1 MSKKNLESII
11 SRIEKKA
18 KYRSE
23 VVDKR
28 IHKYSVQESKLV
40 DEIWNQVVGTYN
52 KAGADKELVNI
63 PKSIFTKPVQDYCTN
78 LRKAFESSGVGRSS
92 VSVTIL
98 GSNYSYIAIFKSSK
112 NANVFKRIGDV
123 RLPVLKKLKQSIYE
137 AIKNNLD
144 KKTYGKK
151 QQALFSRI
159 HGIED
164 KSGNVKGGLF
174 NMGHVEGSSVIEH
187 ELYDTKKDFVK
198 LISDPALSIGK
209 QREIT
214 EILAEINFDTAL
226 NPNIHVLRSGK
237 LVVSLYDQGTKS
249 NNVQSEQEVKLR
261 DEFKK
266 AAIEVF
272 NNIDWVGFESSPNI
286 KKVVEGRLSK
296 ASKKAGATVKNTRS
310 IALADAK
317 NKSSAN
323 RKISGKTV
331 VSESDETILG
341 SLYIQS
347 STGNIK
353 PKAARKTNWASL
365 IAIINRRLPEQV
377 ANNMGAPGLV
387 YRTGRFANSTR
398 IVNVETTR
406 DGYPSIVFDYQRDP
420 YDVFDR
426 AKGAPPWNTPARD
439 PRTLVDKSV
448 REIVQEMAIGR
459 FYTRRA

>member
-1 MSKKNLESII
+1 MSKNNLESII

-28 IHKYSVQESKLV
+28 IHKYSVQEGKLV
-40 DEIWNQVVGTYN
+40 DEIWHQIVGTYN

-63 PKSIFTKPVQDYCTN
+63 PKSILTKPVQTYCTE
-78 LRKAFESSGVGRSS
+78 LRTAFKNSGTGKSS

-112 NANVFKRIGDV
+112 SVNVFKRISDV
-123 RLPVLKKLKQSIYE
+123 RLPILKDLKKDIYE
-137 AIKNNLD
+137 VIKNNLD

-151 QQALFSRI
+151 QQALFYRI
-159 HGIED
+159 HGTKD
-164 KSGNVKGGLF
+164 TKGVVQGGLF

-198 LISDPALSIGK
+198 LISDPALPIGK
-209 QREIT
+209 QQEIT

-226 NPNIHVLRSGK
+226 NPNIRVLRSGK

-272 NNIDWVGFESSPNI
+272 NNIDWVGFESSPSV
-286 KKVVEGRLSK
+286 KRVVEGRLSK
-296 ASKKAGATVKNTRS
+296 ASKKAGAKVADTSS
-310 IALADAK
+310 ISLANAK

-323 RKISGKTV
+323 KKVTGKTA
-331 VSESDETILG
+331 VSESSESISG
-341 SLYIQS
+341 SLYLQS
-347 STGNIK
+347 STGSIK
-353 PKAARKTNWASL
+353 PKAAPRTNWASL
-365 IAIINRRLPEQV
+365 IAIINNRLPKQV
-377 ANNMGAPGLV
+377 ADNMGAPGLV
-387 YRTGRFANSTR
+387 YRTGRFANSTK
-398 IVNVETTR
+398 IVNVETTN
-406 DGYPSIVFDYQRDP
+406 DGYPSIVFDYQRNP

-426 AKGAPPWNTPARD
+426 TKGAEPWNTPARD
-439 PRTLVDKSV
+439 PRALVDKSV

>member
-1 MSKKNLESII
+1 MSKNNLESII

-40 DEIWNQVVGTYN
+40 DEIWHQVVGTYN

-63 PKSIFTKPVQDYCTN
+63 PKSIFTKPVQDYCIN
-78 LRKAFESSGVGRSS
+78 LRAAFEASGRGRSS

-98 GSNYSYIAIFKSSK
+98 GTNYSYIAIFKSSK
-112 NANVFKRIGDV
+112 NANVFKRIGDI
-123 RLPVLKKLKQSIYE
+123 RLPALKKLKQSTYE
-137 AIKNNLD
+137 AIKNTLD

-151 QQALFSRI
+151 QQALFSRV

-164 KSGNVKGGLF
+164 KSGNIKGGLF

-198 LISDPALSIGK
+198 LISDPSLSIGK
-209 QREIT
+209 QQEIT
-214 EILAEINFDTAL
+214 EILAEINFDTTL

-249 NNVQSEQEVKLR
+249 NNVQSEQEVRLR

-266 AAIEVF
+266 AATEVF
-272 NNIDWVGFESSPNI
+272 NNIDWVGFESSPSVR
-286 KKVVEGRLSK
+286 KVVEGRLYK
-296 ASKKAGATVKNTRS
+296 ASKKAGAKVKDTRS
-310 IALADAK
+310 IPLADAK

-323 RKISGKTV
+323 KKVTGKTA
-331 VSESDETILG
+331 VSESSESISR
-341 SLYIQS
+341 SLYLQS
-347 STGNIK
+347 STGGIK
-353 PKAARKTNWASL
+353 PKTAPKTNWASL
-365 IAIINRRLPEQV
+365 VAIINRRLPEQV
-377 ANNMGAPGLV
+377 ANNMGTPGLV
-387 YRTGRFANSTR
+387 YRTGRFANSTKV
-398 IVNVETTR
+398 VNVETTN
-406 DGYPSIVFDYQRDP
+406 DGFPSIVFDYQRNP

-426 AKGAPPWNTPARD
+426 TKGASPWNTPARD
-439 PRTLVDKSV
+439 PRALVDRSV